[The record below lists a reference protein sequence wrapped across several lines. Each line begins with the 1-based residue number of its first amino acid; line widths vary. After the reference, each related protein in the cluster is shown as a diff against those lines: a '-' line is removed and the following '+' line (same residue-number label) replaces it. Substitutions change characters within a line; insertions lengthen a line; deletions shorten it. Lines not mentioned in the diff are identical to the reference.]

1 MYSFDNA
8 RRSRLREQ
16 DIDAVYQY
24 IIENRDNP
32 HLGKIPGRILEQFGE
47 YLEKANNGCPVA

>member
-24 IIENRDNP
+24 IIENRDN
-32 HLGKIPGRILEQFGE
+32 LQLREIPGRILGRLGE
-47 YLEKANNGCPVA
+47 HLEKANNGCPVA